1 MPIGGT
7 SFEVESFDYWKPL
20 NFEITPVLVS
30 QLEFYSNAERL
41 RPGLTAQRSVTTA

>member
-30 QLEFYSNAERL
+30 QLGVLSKLKCLLESDFRQL
-41 RPGLTAQRSVTTA
+41 